1 MTKEK
6 GAMPKH
12 SALNLETSYLVREE
26 NSFDLVFDFFFGL
39 LAGDR
44 DLFDD
49 QRARG
54 VEHAALAER
63 QLLVRLQAIQI
74 AQHLCHVVDRAR
86 LDLVHETA
94 VAAVPGLGIETDRA
108 LLQDVENLADFLL

>member
-63 QLLVRLQAIQI
+63 KLLVRLQAIQVTP
-74 AQHLCHVVDRAR
+74 HLCHVVNRPS
-86 LDLVHETA
+86 LDLVHEPA
-94 VAAVPGLGIETDRA
+94 VATVPSLRVEADGA
-108 LLQDVENLADFLL
+108 LLENIEDLADLL